1 MTTTSYLT
9 VEITYDKYK
18 SKAVVPITNLSREEL
33 ITELKRLHDDK
44 VDLMKDWYKIEQEIN
59 LGG

>member
-18 SKAVVPITNLSREEL
+18 AKVVVPITNLSRAELIEEL
-33 ITELKRLHDDK
+33 KKVHDDK
-44 VDLMKDWYKIEQEIN
+44 VDLMKDWYRIEQEIN